1 VSGERTLV
9 GAARSRYPG
18 EMVRRWLALV
28 PVAAGVLPAQNQVL
42 DVVDGETLYRG
53 GWLVSTSIDIDR
65 EESLWAGNRRVDDP
79 DAQHRTRVTT
89 TTGVQYGLRHDLQI
103 GFAVPYVND
112 DYASNDGD
120 SRTEGLGDVELLAK
134 WRFRGSEAILFVLM
148 FGSFIPIGLF
158 LFPLTVIFDRLG
170 LSSSLAGLIVVYVI
184 YSLPTALFFKN
195 YFVGFPGELIKA
207 ARIDGA
213 GLFRIFW
220 SVVLPTARPILMV
233 VVIMSFTNIW
243 NDFLFA
249 LVLAPY
255 DSQTVT
261 VGLNNLINVVE
272 ERAEYNVHMAAALI
286 AALPTALVYVV
297 AGKYFVRGLT
307 AGAVKG

>member
-1 VSGERTLV
+1 MRSHRLLIHAALLLALGFFALPAWFALVNSFKPLDEIQAGNVFGLPATWTLEAWAKAWNQACT
-9 GAARSRYPG
+9 GAAECRGLSGYF
-18 EMVRRWLALV
+18 LNSALT
-28 PVAAGVLPAQNQVL
+28 VLPATAI
-42 DVVDGETLYRG
+42 GTLWGCWNGY
-53 GWLVSTSIDIDR
+53 I
-65 EESLWAGNRRVDDP
+65 
-79 DAQHRTRVTT
+79 
-89 TTGVQYGLRHDLQI
+89 
-103 GFAVPYVND
+103 
-112 DYASNDGD
+112 
-120 SRTEGLGDVELLAK
+120 LAK
-134 WRFRGSEAILFVLM
+134 WRFKGSEAILFVLM

-255 DSQTVT
+255 DNQTVT

-286 AALPTALVYVV
+286 AALPTAIVYAV
-297 AGKYFVRGLT
+297 AGKHFVKGLT
-307 AGAVKG
+307 SGAVKG